1 VLERAISAIGGRW
14 GAASVPQLVPLA
26 KNAAGNASS
35 DTRIAA
41 LHALAACGGPEALAT
56 VRAATNDADAVVQ
69 DEAVRTLSTWPNRWP
84 EDAAAAEPLLELARS
99 AAKPAHRVLGVRGY
113 LQYVQGDKK
122 LPAAKRVELVKT
134 ILPLVTRPDEK
145 RLAIAT
151 LGGIPSDAAL
161 QELTTLAADPAL
173 SEDACAAILRI
184 ATRSDPDVATAAR
197 RSALQTV
204 IEKSRTPRAKDR
216 ARNAIKE
223 LPND

>member
-26 KNAAGNASS
+26 KNTAGNVPA
-35 DTRIAA
+35 DTRVVA
-41 LHALAACGGPEALAT
+41 LHALAACGGAEALSTLRGAT
-56 VRAATNDADAVVQ
+56 QDKDAAVQ

-84 EDAAAAEPLLELARS
+84 EDASAADPLLDLARS
-99 AAKPAHRVLGVRGY
+99 GSRPAHRVLGVRGY

-122 LPAAKRVELVKT
+122 LSADKRVELVKA

-151 LGGIPSDAAL
+151 LGGIPSPSSL

-173 SEDACAAILRI
+173 AEDACAAILRI
-184 ATRSDPDVATAAR
+184 AARSVGDIPTPAR

-204 IEKSRTPRAKDR
+204 AERSKAPRTKERAQG
-216 ARNAIKE
+216 ALKE
-223 LPND
+223 LQE